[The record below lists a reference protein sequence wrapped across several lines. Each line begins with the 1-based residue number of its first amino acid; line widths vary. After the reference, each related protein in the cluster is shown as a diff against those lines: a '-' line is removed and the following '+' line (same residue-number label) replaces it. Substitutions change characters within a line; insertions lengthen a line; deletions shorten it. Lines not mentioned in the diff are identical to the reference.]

1 MIYAIAFI
9 FGMVIGTSEGS
20 RHACERAP
28 KAQHSRMDCPK

>member
-1 MIYAIAFI
+1 MVYAIAFI

-28 KAQHSRMDCPK
+28 ASQRAKMDCPK